1 MLTELQ
7 AKHVTPFARD
17 EAAKLLESN
26 FLGVQVLGERID
38 VAKRHDGHHPFDWEG
53 TFTRGNHCRRMTR
66 LLGRRRLETRTAKDD
81 TDTFMRGKR
90 QRYTRKPRCGNPS
103 QYVFNAARQIPVHAL
118 RTRAC

>member
-1 MLTELQ
+1 MLLALQ
-7 AKHVTPFARD
+7 AKHDTLFASD

-26 FLGVQVLGERID
+26 FLGVHVLGERID
-38 VAKRHDGHHPFDWEG
+38 GAKRHDGRHPFDWEW

-81 TDTFMRGKR
+81 SDTFMRGKR
-90 QRYTRKPRCGNPS
+90 RYTRKTVAAIR
-103 QYVFNAARQIPVHAL
+103 QYVSHAARQVAVHVL